1 MKNIQ
6 FNARPDA
13 WTILRFVPFSKSE
26 ILEIIPTLDLSPRVE
41 PARIGQYHES
51 DFGLPGELVDKGA

>member
-1 MKNIQ
+1 MECQQIYQNVKN
-6 FNARPDA
+6 A
-13 WTILRFVPFSKSE
+13 ILGLFRFPEVRYWNCN
-26 ILEIIPTLDLSPRVE
+26 DLLTCHPRVE